1 MSVWI
6 SDEKLL
12 IFASLISSSKMILFE
27 KKYQTFDTVFHHQM
41 KHLEVRQKY
50 SAARRIFNS
59 LLGVSSG
66 DETLHLMFD
75 ILHETTAC
83 KRTMCKAPIFNVLR
97 KYIIQGAWNLIYY
110 SREKNAHMCIFI
122 FYIDFSYVSGHYVNM
137 ILGIT
142 LKYSFWLQF
151 CIYKQLIIE

>member
-12 IFASLISSSKMILFE
+12 IFASLISPSKMILFE
-27 KKYQTFDTVFHHQM
+27 KKYQTFDTVYHHQM

-50 SAARRIFNS
+50 SATRRIVNS

-75 ILHETTAC
+75 ILHNIKTVKQVPPLQPQALVIQQ
-83 KRTMCKAPIFNVLR
+83 ASFN
-97 KYIIQGAWNLIYY
+97 NF
-110 SREKNAHMCIFI
+110 N
-122 FYIDFSYVSGHYVNM
+122 
-137 ILGIT
+137 
-142 LKYSFWLQF
+142 QF
-151 CIYKQLIIE
+151 VAMHFEHSTI